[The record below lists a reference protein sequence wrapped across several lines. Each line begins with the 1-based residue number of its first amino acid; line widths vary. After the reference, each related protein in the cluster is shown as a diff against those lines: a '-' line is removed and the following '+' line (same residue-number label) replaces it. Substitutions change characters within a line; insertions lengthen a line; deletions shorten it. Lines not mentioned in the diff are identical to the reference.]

1 MAISDNLRTGIGGTR
16 WGDRE
21 KASLRLQ
28 FNPQIRLELHG
39 ATITSDAGLLAFREL
54 DDALDLTPIASDYL
68 QESRTGRNIRHHLVP
83 LLRQSIYS
91 RLAGYDDTNDAER
104 LSQDPAMRV
113 VVGWQGSDR
122 NAARTNTMSRFETE
136 TLTQEDNLKGL
147 ALMNPQWVEL
157 AMAHTPH
164 RRVILDMDSSESPVH
179 GQQEGA
185 AYNGH
190 FECVCYH
197 PLFLFNQFGD
207 CEGAT
212 LRPGNVHSA
221 DGWQELLEPVVKG
234 YQKKGLRLLFRGDAA
249 FAKPEL
255 YEYLE
260 QGKIGYAIRLPA
272 NQVIQEQI
280 QPLLERPTEWPSREP
295 IVSYHDFAYQ
305 AQSWHLP
312 RRVVAKVD
320 GHQGELFPRVGFIV
334 TNLSYPPKG
343 IVRFYNGRG
352 TAEQWIKEGK
362 YALNWTRLS
371 CHKFVA
377 NQVRLW
383 LFVLTYNLGNFMR
396 RLVLPE
402 DMKHWDSDQS
412 SDQADQDG
420 WATGTPRKEAGV
432 SACRGAGNQGNADSE
447 QSLGRIYQ
455 PAVRAVSGQAVL
467 VLHRPATLGAA
478 NRFGL

>member
-1 MAISDNLRTGIGGTR
+1 M
-16 WGDRE
+16 GDGE
-21 KASLRLQ
+21 NAPLRLQ
-28 FNPQIRLELHG
+28 FNPKVRLEFHG
-39 ATITSDAGLLAFREL
+39 STITSDAGLLAFREF
-54 DDALDLTPIASDYL
+54 DDALGLTEIAEDYL

-83 LLRQSIYS
+83 LLRQSLYS
-91 RLAGYDDTNDAER
+91 RLAGYDDANDAVR
-104 LSQDPAMRV
+104 LSQDPVMRV
-113 VVGWQGSDR
+113 IVGWQGSDR
-122 NAARTNTMSRFETE
+122 NAASTSEMGRFETE
-136 TLTQEDNLKGL
+136 TLTEEKNLQGL
-147 ALMNPQWVEL
+147 AQMNSQWVEG

-207 CEGAT
+207 CEGGL
-212 LRPGNVHSA
+212 LRPGNVASA
-221 DGWQELLEPVVKG
+221 DRWREVLEPVAER
-234 YQKKGLRLLFRGDAA
+234 YQNAGVRLLFRGDAA

-260 QGKIGYAIRLPA
+260 SKHIGYAIRLPA
-272 NQVIQEQI
+272 NEVLQRKIAH
-280 QPLLERPTEWPSREP
+280 LLILPTEWPSREP

-305 AQSWHLP
+305 AQSWDLP
-312 RRVVAKVD
+312 RRVVAKVEW
-320 GHQGELFPRVGFIV
+320 HQGELLPRVGFIV

-377 NQVRLW
+377 NQVRLE
-383 LFVLTYNLGNFMR
+383 LFVLAYNLGNFMR
-396 RLVLPE
+396 RLALPE
-402 DMKHWDSDQS
+402 AMKHWSLTSLQTRMIK
-412 SDQADQDG
+412 
-420 WATGTPRKEAGV
+420 TG
-432 SACRGAGNQGNADSE
+432 
-447 QSLGRIYQ
+447 GRL
-455 PAVRAVSGQAVL
+455 VRHARRLVFQLAEVL
-467 VLHRPATLGAA
+467 VSREMLGGILERIGRLRLAP
-478 NRFGL
+478 G